1 MLDRSLHPI
10 WAGVVVIRLTWY
22 AALLYSALM
31 NRRTWITMSTGC
43 LAAALIGDRPTASSL
58 PSMFDAPTAPR
69 EAKDAFDHILL
80 GASDLEAGI
89 RWVEQRTGVRAK
101 FGGNHPGRG
110 TRNALLSLGTRHY
123 LEIIAPDPAQA
134 NVSDERG
141 LRQLLSPRIIQWA
154 IHTEDIAA
162 MRRMAE
168 AAGIKT
174 FGPQPGSRQRPDGK
188 MLRWQV
194 LGIEQTTPLV
204 PFFIQWEPG
213 SLHPSSDSPA
223 LGTAKS
229 LNFETPQPE
238 ELARIL
244 RGVAIEAEIRK
255 SDLPRIV
262 LAVQTARGEIEMS

>member
-1 MLDRSLHPI
+1 
-10 WAGVVVIRLTWY
+10 
-22 AALLYSALM
+22 
-31 NRRTWITMSTGC
+31 MSVGC
-43 LAAALIGDRPTASSL
+43 LATLIGERVAASSL
-58 PSMFDAPTAPR
+58 SITFDAPPR

-80 GASDLEAGI
+80 GAPDLEAGI

-101 FGGNHPGRG
+101 FGGNHPGHG
-110 TRNALLSLGTRHY
+110 TCNALLSLGARHY

-141 LRQLLSPRIIQWA
+141 LRQLSSPRIIQWA
-154 IHTEDIAA
+154 IHTEDVAA

-174 FGPQPGSRQRPDGK
+174 IGPQPGSRQRPDGK

-194 LGIEQTTPLV
+194 LAIEQTTPLV
-204 PFFIQWEPG
+204 PFFIQWESG

-223 LGTAKS
+223 LGTAQS
-229 LNFETPQPE
+229 LYFETPQPE
-238 ELARIL
+238 ELTRIL
-244 RGVAIEAEIRK
+244 HGVAIEADIRK